1 VSLVQHMLDSWMREC
16 TQGNGRGNVLA
27 RMAGKWLCSKKTRS
41 NPKSEHCSEIS
52 TDAFGGMWSY
62 WTSGKSQGRLLPLIF
77 ILFSSN
83 VFALESTR
91 QKLQYKE
98 SLDASP
104 EELQAAR
111 GLEQMYVK
119 QMIDEMRKSIP
130 DNEWMPSSQGEK
142 IFRQMLDDEYSRM
155 ITESGTIGIAD
166 LIVADFK
173 RRR

>member
-1 VSLVQHMLDSWMREC
+1 MSLVQHMLNSWKREC

-27 RMAGKWLCSKKTRS
+27 RMAGKWLCSKKSRS
-41 NPKSEHCSEIS
+41 NPRSELFSEKSTE
-52 TDAFGGMWSY
+52 AFGGMWSF
-62 WTSGKSQGRLLPLIF
+62 WTGGKSQGGLLPLIF
-77 ILFSSN
+77 ILSSTN
-83 VFALESTR
+83 VYALEPSR
-91 QKLQYKE
+91 QKLQYRE
-98 SLDASP
+98 QIEASQ

-111 GLEQMYVK
+111 GLEQMYIK

-155 ITESGTIGIAD
+155 ISESGTIGIAD